1 MKAVFSIA
9 IVGVT
14 LGACSSAPPPADWQL
29 NAKGSAD
36 RFAEAYFAG
45 DNRVAAAELE
55 RARAEVSRTARP
67 DVLARVELLH
77 CALRVAALD
86 FEPCTGFDPLA
97 EDAAPP
103 EQAYARYL
111 RGELQGGDVAL
122 LPAPQQAVAAAS
134 AAPDAALSAVQD
146 PTSQLVAAGVLM
158 RTGQATPVVIAQAVE
173 TASARGWRRPLLA
186 WLGVALKRAEAAG
199 NADDVARLRR
209 RVSMVEAA
217 SPP

>member
-1 MKAVFSIA
+1 MKAVFFIA
-9 IVGVT
+9 TCAVA
-14 LGACSSAPPPADWQL
+14 LGACSSSPPPADWQL

-122 LPAPQQAVAAAS
+122 LPAPQQAVAAAG